1 MEDKLKILIIDDETD
16 YLNIAA
22 QILKNAGFEV
32 MTAENGK
39 DGLDIIIGENP
50 DLLILDIGLPDI
62 SGIDLKKQLN
72 KNLSAAKIPVI
83 FFTVCSEMECL
94 RNALNQN
101 NCKYL
106 IKPFNPDDLL
116 EKVKSFLGP
125 AMGPGSFDV
134 T

>member
-1 MEDKLKILIIDDETD
+1 MRKILIVDDETD

-22 QILKNAGFEV
+22 QILKNAGFKV

-39 DGLDIIIGENP
+39 DGLDIVAKENP

-62 SGIDLKKQLN
+62 TGIDLKKQLN
-72 KNLSAAKIPVI
+72 KNSSTSNIPVI
-83 FFTVCSEMECL
+83 FFTVCSEIDCL
-94 RNALNQN
+94 RDALNQD

-116 EKVKSFLGP
+116 EKVNSFFSPL
-125 AMGPGSFDV
+125 A
-134 T
+134 

>member
-1 MEDKLKILIIDDETD
+1 MRKILIIDDETD

-22 QILKNAGFEV
+22 QILKNAGFKV

-39 DGLDIIIGENP
+39 DGLALILKENP

-72 KNLSAAKIPVI
+72 ENLLTSKIPVI
-83 FFTVCSEMECL
+83 FFTVNSDIECL
-94 RNALNQN
+94 REALSQS

-116 EKVKSFLGP
+116 EKVNAFFMPLS
-125 AMGPGSFDV
+125 
-134 T
+134 